1 MMSKIST
8 DKEEYLN
15 KVNEID
21 FGSEAPKEIESTDF
35 FTVAK
40 ERRSVRHYDS
50 SYQMDDAEINE
61 LLEIAIQAPSSS
73 NLQPWRFLVIKN
85 QETKE
90 KLLPIA
96 NNQQQV
102 VDASVVIAVLGD
114 LEAYK
119 NADRIYNELVE
130 KGMMTQEIKDFYVGS
145 IIKNYGS
152 FPTEVATKVAM
163 IDGGLV
169 SMQLML
175 AAKAKGLDTVPMGGF
190 DQEKFVESFNVP
202 ENFKP
207 VMLISVG
214 KGVKAGFEKVRLTL
228 DEVVTW
234 DKF

>member
-1 MMSKIST
+1 MTNVSSE
-8 DKEEYLN
+8 KEEYLN

-21 FGSEAPKEIESTDF
+21 FGNQAPKEIDSTDF

-40 ERRSVRHYDS
+40 ERRSVRHYDP
-50 SYQMDDAEINE
+50 SYQMEDYEINE

-85 QETKE
+85 QEMKE

-96 NNQQQV
+96 NNQQQT
-102 VDASVVIAVLGD
+102 VDASAVIAVLGD
-114 LEAYK
+114 TKAYL
-119 NADRIYNELVE
+119 NADRIYDELVA

-145 IIKNYGS
+145 IVKNYGS
-152 FPTEVATKVAM
+152 FPEEIATKVAM

-190 DQEKFVESFNVP
+190 DQMKFVEAFNVP

-214 KGVKAGFEKVRLTL
+214 KGIKAGFEKVRLTL

-234 DKF
+234 DQY

>member
-1 MMSKIST
+1 MTKVSS
-8 DKEEYLN
+8 DREEYLN

-21 FGSEAPKEIESTDF
+21 FGNEAPKHLDSTDF

-40 ERRSVRHYDS
+40 ERRSVRHYDPNFKLS
-50 SYQMDDAEINE
+50 DEEVRE
-61 LLEIAIQAPSSS
+61 LLEIAVQAPSSS
-73 NLQPWRFLVIKN
+73 NLQPWRFLVINK
-85 QETKE
+85 QETKQ

-96 NNQQQV
+96 NNQQQI

-114 LEAYK
+114 TKAYV
-119 NADRIYNELVE
+119 NADRIYDELVE
-130 KGMMTQEIKDFYVGS
+130 KGMMTQEVKDFYVGS
-145 IIKNYGS
+145 IVKNYGN
-152 FPTEVATKVAM
+152 FPEEIATKVAM

-190 DQEKFVESFNVP
+190 DQVKFVEAFNVP

-214 KGVKAGFEKVRLTL
+214 KGIKAGFEKVRLTL
-228 DEVVTW
+228 DEVLTW
-234 DKF
+234 DQF

>member
-1 MMSKIST
+1 MSKISE
-8 DKEEYLN
+8 KEEYLN

-21 FGSEAPKEIESTDF
+21 FGNEAPKQLNSTDF

-40 ERRSVRHYDS
+40 ERRSVRHYDP
-50 SYQMDDAEINE
+50 SYQMSDAEINE

-85 QETKE
+85 QETKQ

-114 LEAYK
+114 TKAYK
-119 NADRIYNELVE
+119 NADRIYDEVVA
-130 KGMMTQEIKDFYVGS
+130 KGSMTQEIKDFYVGS
-145 IIKNYGS
+145 IKKTYGS
-152 FPTEVATKVAM
+152 FPEEIATKVAM

-190 DQEKFVESFNVP
+190 DQAKFVEAFNVP

-214 KGVKAGFEKVRLTL
+214 KGIKAGFEKVRLTL

-234 DKF
+234 EKY

>member
-1 MMSKIST
+1 MTNVKSER
-8 DKEEYLN
+8 EEYLN

-21 FGSEAPKEIESTDF
+21 FGNEAPKEIDSTDF
-35 FTVAK
+35 FTVVK
-40 ERRSVRHYDS
+40 ERRSVRHYDP
-50 SYQMDDAEINE
+50 SYQMTDNEIKE

-73 NLQPWRFLVIKN
+73 NLQPWRFLVIKD
-85 QETKE
+85 QDTKQ

-114 LEAYK
+114 IKAYK
-119 NADRIYNELVE
+119 NADRIYDELVE
-130 KGMMTQEIKDFYVGS
+130 KGMMTQEVKDFYVGS
-145 IIKNYGS
+145 IVKSYGN
-152 FPTEVATKVAM
+152 FPEEVATKVAM

-190 DQEKFVESFNVP
+190 DQAKFVEAFNVP

-234 DKF
+234 EKY